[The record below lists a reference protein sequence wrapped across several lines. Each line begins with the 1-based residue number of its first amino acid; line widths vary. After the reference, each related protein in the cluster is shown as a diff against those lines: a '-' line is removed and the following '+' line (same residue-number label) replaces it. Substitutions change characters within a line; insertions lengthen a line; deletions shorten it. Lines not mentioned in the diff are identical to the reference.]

1 MFFVHETLNEYMLTV
16 NWYNIPPTLNKVLA
30 HGKDIAEATPMPV
43 SWTSEEGSES
53 NTKFNRLM
61 DISDPVIVSH
71 SKEKKKPQEYIPEY
85 MAGLFKNMPKPKIVM
100 KLHNMKLT
108 LFHNSIFLYARMSL
122 TQSTGCASE
131 SETDK
136 IQKKNYNYNF

>member
-71 SKEKKKPQEYIPEY
+71 SKENKKPQEYIPED
-85 MAGLFKNMPKPKIVM
+85 MAGLCKNATEPKNQEEVLENDIDIVSQFNIS
-100 KLHNMKLT
+100 LCEDES
-108 LFHNSIFLYARMSL
+108 NS
-122 TQSTGCASE
+122 E
-131 SETDK
+131 
-136 IQKKNYNYNF
+136 

>member
-1 MFFVHETLNEYMLTV
+1 MFFVHETLHEYMLTV

-61 DISDPVIVSH
+61 DISHPVIVSH
-71 SKEKKKPQEYIPEY
+71 SKEKKKPQAYIPED
-85 MAGLFKNMPKPKIVM
+85 MAGFFKNMSEVVEHDINIVPQINIS
-100 KLHNMKLT
+100 LCEDEP
-108 LFHNSIFLYARMSL
+108 NS
-122 TQSTGCASE
+122 E
-131 SETDK
+131 
-136 IQKKNYNYNF
+136 